1 MRAVMVKH
9 TTESKGSWFEA
20 PNNLADKIHPGVRV
34 VCDTAI
40 GQQDG
45 TVSSVLLSNGE
56 DDAKEI
62 MIAAGAKFPLRKIVA
77 VGCLIPIDAIK
88 VPTYMS
94 RSVPNEEKIVKRFRE
109 YYRTGQFNTRVTV
122 DDSGVLL
129 DGYTAYKVAKMLHLT
144 HLLVVTK
151 G

>member
-1 MRAVMVKH
+1 M
-9 TTESKGSWFEA
+9 
-20 PNNLADKIHPGVRV
+20 
-34 VCDTAI
+34 
-40 GQQDG
+40 
-45 TVSSVLLSNGE
+45 SSVLLSNGE

>member
-1 MRAVMVKH
+1 M
-9 TTESKGSWFEA
+9 
-20 PNNLADKIHPGVRV
+20 
-34 VCDTAI
+34 
-40 GQQDG
+40 
-45 TVSSVLLSNGE
+45 
-56 DDAKEI
+56 
-62 MIAAGAKFPLRKIVA
+62 
-77 VGCLIPIDAIK
+77 
-88 VPTYMS
+88 
-94 RSVPNEEKIVKRFRE
+94 KRFRE